1 MAASDVRK
9 VLRRA
14 LFEHDFNSLLLADPE
29 TALVEYSLSSGEREA
44 FLKPGPMLYAFA
56 LPSIDPVPDEIIRAM
71 PPPPPP
77 PPDPPPEPPPS
88 TTTVLVVIAIIA
100 IIAFTLASVSGS
112 ATLPEELEARVRPLV
127 PKIAGA
133 QGEERAT
140 LVRQF
145 VNELTRDF

>member
-1 MAASDVRK
+1 
-9 VLRRA
+9 
-14 LFEHDFNSLLLADPE
+14 LLLADPGK
-29 TALVEYSLSSGEREA
+29 ALVSYSLSPGEREA
-44 FLKPGPMLYAFA
+44 ILAPGPMLYAFA
-56 LPSIDPVPDEIIRAM
+56 LPGPDPVPDEIIRAM

-77 PPDPPPEPPPS
+77 PPEPPQPPPS
-88 TTTVLVVIAIIA
+88 VTTILIVIAIIA

-112 ATLPEELEARVRPLV
+112 ATLPEELEARLRPFV

-133 QGEERAT
+133 QGEERAV